1 MSGIVI
7 KTGIYGMARVFFD
20 FYGDLPVWAGMLV
33 LLVGVVS
40 ALLGV
45 LYALMEHDLKRLLAY
60 HSIEN
65 IGTIQMGFGSALL
78 FRSFGHPNLAALA
91 LMPLA
96 NAQLVYTTN
105 SGTTGTVAI
114 GVQHPYEIY
123 PMGIE
128 EAEEQILLT
137 VFPNPAKDFLTLKV
151 ENPDNENLFY
161 QLYDNSGK
169 LLATK
174 KLRGNEIRIDMSSL
188 IPATYFLKV
197 KDNNKDV
204 KTFKIVKN

>member
-1 MSGIVI
+1 LASYNSNLPNVHVSWLDINYTAGLIRAATFGRGIWESELY
-7 KTGIYGMARVFFD
+7 T
-20 FYGDLPVWAGMLV
+20 LV
-33 LLVGVVS
+33 NVKENELNNSL
-40 ALLGV
+40 
-45 LYALMEHDLKRLLAY
+45 
-60 HSIEN
+60 SI
-65 IGTIQMGFGSALL
+65 
-78 FRSFGHPNLAALA
+78 
-91 LMPLA
+91 
-96 NAQLVYTTN
+96 
-105 SGTTGTVAI
+105 
-114 GVQHPYEIY
+114 
-123 PMGIE
+123 
-128 EAEEQILLT
+128 
-137 VFPNPAKDFLTLKV
+137 FPNPAKDFLTLKV

>member
-1 MSGIVI
+1 MKNKKVKLCAILVSGFALTSAQAQVDSNAS
-7 KTGIYGMARVFFD
+7 G
-20 FYGDLPVWAGMLV
+20 GDAFGN
-33 LLVGVVS
+33 GGSVS
-40 ALLGV
+40 
-45 LYALMEHDLKRLLAY
+45 Y
-60 HSIEN
+60 SI
-65 IGTIQMGFGSALL
+65 G
-78 FRSFGHPNLAALA
+78 
-91 LMPLA
+91 
-96 NAQLVYTTN
+96 QLVYTTN
-105 SGTTGTVAI
+105 TGTTGTVAI

-128 EAEEQILLT
+128 EAEEQIFLT